1 MRHWSA
7 SEMHRD
13 HRESECT
20 YGPICRSMLAWP
32 KLDPDLKA
40 GILNRGRTYRRRPR
54 ANALDLLLL
63 SARLIR
69 DLGQT
74 NSSTYLV
81 AQFEQLCGFAHLG

>member
-1 MRHWSA
+1 
-7 SEMHRD
+7 
-13 HRESECT
+13 
-20 YGPICRSMLAWP
+20 MLAWP